1 MRRATIARTVLSCLV
16 VLNSISIEWIRAG
29 RGARS
34 WVFMDMHAFKS
45 MLKLFTGLWIALP
58 AAMVGQVFQEGPVDT
73 DQAIVELVSEIAV
86 IRPGQTFDV
95 ALRVKLD
102 PHWHVYWKNP
112 GDAGLAP
119 RIEWE
124 LPEGFVAGELEFP
137 VPERIVTPP
146 DFISYGYEGEVFFL
160 VQVTA
165 PADLAVGQ
173 TLALN
178 AKANWLI
185 CESMCIPGN
194 ADLSLKL
201 PVTETGESLVP
212 SPWADALAT
221 ARKELPRLL
230 EEASV
235 SFEVLAKTVTA
246 SIDWAGFEGIET
258 EGLYFYVEAEGL
270 VNSAAKQNFA
280 LSGSSLIVSMEKSE
294 WFEGEVDQLK
304 GILVNASGFAAAGG
318 VHAVVVDSA
327 SIPKGGDPKLG
338 VGAAGA
344 SLTFLKALVFAFAGG
359 VILNLMPC
367 VFPVLSIKILGFVQQ
382 SGDDDKKILKHGLA
396 FAGGVLVSFWAL
408 AGVLIALRAGGESL
422 GWGFQLQSPYFVG
435 VLLLVM
441 FLFGLS
447 LMGVFEFGTSAIS
460 LAGKVKGN
468 GFISSFSSGILATA
482 VATPCTGPFMGPA
495 LGFALTLSAFQSLTV
510 FTFLALGMAAPYLI
524 LSSFPKLIE
533 RLPRPGAWMETF
545 KQVMSFPMFAT
556 CIWLIWLMGAHVGM
570 DGLIEVLGGLLIV
583 SIGAWVYGR
592 WATPIKIVGT
602 RRMATLIALVIAS
615 FGVWM
620 LMPSEEATSA
630 VASEGSGGPDKYGV
644 TWEEFS
650 PEVVA
655 AARAEGK
662 PVFIDFTAKWC
673 LTCKANKAVI
683 FASDE
688 VKRRFDELGVVM
700 VRGDWT
706 KRNPVITKAL
716 ESFGRSGVPLYVLY
730 DGEPSSSPQLLPEL
744 LNPGIVL
751 NALDK
756 IVPSESDSVATR

>member
-327 SIPKGGDPKLG
+327 SIPKSGDPKLG

-751 NALDK
+751 DALDK
-756 IVPSESDSVATR
+756 IGPSESDSVATR

>member
-1 MRRATIARTVLSCLV
+1 
-16 VLNSISIEWIRAG
+16 
-29 RGARS
+29 
-34 WVFMDMHAFKS
+34 MDMHAFKS
-45 MLKLFTGLWIALP
+45 MLKLFTGLWMALP
-58 AAMVGQVFQEGPVDT
+58 AVVLGQVFQEGPVDT
-73 DQAIVELVSEIAV
+73 DQAIVELVSGIAV

-95 ALRVKLD
+95 ALRVKLN

-112 GDAGLAP
+112 GDAGFAP
-119 RIEWE
+119 KIEWE
-124 LPEGFVAGELEFP
+124 LPDGFIAGELEFP
-137 VPERIVTPP
+137 DPERIVTPP

-327 SIPKGGDPKLG
+327 SIPKSGDPKLG

-382 SGDDDKKILKHGLA
+382 SGDDDKKIFKHGLA

-408 AGVLIALRAGGESL
+408 AGALIALRAGGESL

-592 WATPIKIVGT
+592 WATPIKSVGT

-655 AARAEGK
+655 AARAEGN

-751 NALDK
+751 DALDK
-756 IVPSESDSVATR
+756 IGPSESDSVATR